1 MAIFP
6 VLLHGPC
13 CKVGRREVPRPTIAS
28 LKSNRLPPAIRRRLQ
43 KPSFAWRSPSPGQ
56 DTLSGPTARCNT
68 SVAVPP
74 CATDHHDTMMIRYV
88 REAALREKTLR
99 ATPLLRND
107 GASYFQEWNLRS
119 IYRANDF

>member
-1 MAIFP
+1 
-6 VLLHGPC
+6 
-13 CKVGRREVPRPTIAS
+13 
-28 LKSNRLPPAIRRRLQ
+28 
-43 KPSFAWRSPSPGQ
+43 
-56 DTLSGPTARCNT
+56 
-68 SVAVPP
+68 
-74 CATDHHDTMMIRYV
+74 MMIRYV